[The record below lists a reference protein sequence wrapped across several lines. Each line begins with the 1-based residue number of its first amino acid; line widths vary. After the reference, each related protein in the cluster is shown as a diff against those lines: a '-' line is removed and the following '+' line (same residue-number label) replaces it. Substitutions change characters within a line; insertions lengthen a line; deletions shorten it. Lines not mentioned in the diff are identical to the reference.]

1 MRIGSWD
8 VVSMLCHSGGDPS
21 LLFRPLTNRAKPT
34 HIMEVHL
41 SHSKSTDLSVNRIW
55 KTPSQQHLDQCLTQ
69 QLGAAASP
77 NWRLK
82 LTITLRF
89 LVFTPCTLRFFSVSS
104 WLRWHCGIASPSF
117 FYSWSI
123 FFFQLKGFT
132 GHHLNPLKIIY
143 PWGVKVILI
152 KCCSIL
158 ILSLHFNFY
167 CLEVRSSYLL
177 QIIKSGNLWPFFMSS
192 HLHLQIG

>member
-89 LVFTPCTLRFFSVSS
+89 LVFTPCTLRFFCFLVATLALWNCLS
-104 WLRWHCGIASPSF
+104 LILLF
-117 FYSWSI
+117 LIY